1 VVDFQ
6 TYRHAGDLGSGVTSK
21 QKTFQQC
28 RMYFVSKFSKVCK
41 TEFTRPVF
49 FFTIYMCLLMYL
61 PTMSGVIITD
71 KLCSLC

>member
-49 FFTIYMCLLMYL
+49 FYYL
-61 PTMSGVIITD
+61 YVLTYVFAYNEW
-71 KLCSLC
+71 CNHYR